1 MSKHF
6 NTTDSESKKKTICVP
21 AFSFALVFSTAYVVG
36 YSFNKDLSF
45 SWCTQNS
52 VLAAALLL
60 ILMILAYHL
69 CKMLFKAS
77 APFSKSDGSKQIARQ
92 LNARRSL
99 LLFALLILLWSPF
112 LLAFF
117 PGSVTND
124 AMHQL
129 YMYLS
134 QNHWNNHHPA
144 LSTAVFGML
153 FQLGSLAGSDNY
165 GVFTIVIIQAAL
177 QAIAIVCI
185 LREIDSLKAPRF
197 VLLVALAFF
206 SLNPIFGSF
215 AQLITKDTLFTSFFA
230 LWVIAIAKFFVAPTN
245 SGKDRILIVTKI
257 CVLSLLVSFFRH
269 NGFYVVVLT
278 IAPILIWSSV
288 RKLDTRPVWGTSL
301 FFTSIIYISVSL
313 FLFPILDITPG
324 SRAEAM
330 SIPFQQTAAYV
341 QKHVE
346 DISEQDEKAIAR
358 VLDYNALADA
368 YNPQISDPVK
378 SSFNKEATLGDLAMY
393 FSAWTRMFIKHPL
406 TYINATIANSYGY
419 VYPNIVNYRKD
430 AIYRFYISDYSPDS
444 AERTISVQY
453 NHRLAEMRSGIAEAT
468 RTIVDTPLLFATSCC
483 GVYTLILVWA
493 ICMLCYRRE
502 YSCLM
507 MLLPQ
512 FIIVL
517 TCLASPVNADMR
529 YLFPVVLLTPF
540 TIWWSIAGKTDSTST
555 RTSKQGKEAR

>member
-1 MSKHF
+1 M
-6 NTTDSESKKKTICVP
+6 
-21 AFSFALVFSTAYVVG
+21 
-36 YSFNKDLSF
+36 
-45 SWCTQNS
+45 
-52 VLAAALLL
+52 
-60 ILMILAYHL
+60 
-69 CKMLFKAS
+69 
-77 APFSKSDGSKQIARQ
+77 
-92 LNARRSL
+92 
-99 LLFALLILLWSPF
+99 
-112 LLAFF
+112 
-117 PGSVTND
+117 
-124 AMHQL
+124 
-129 YMYLS
+129 
-134 QNHWNNHHPA
+134 
-144 LSTAVFGML
+144 
-153 FQLGSLAGSDNY
+153 
-165 GVFTIVIIQAAL
+165 
-177 QAIAIVCI
+177 
-185 LREIDSLKAPRF
+185 
-197 VLLVALAFF
+197 
-206 SLNPIFGSF
+206 
-215 AQLITKDTLFTSFFA
+215 
-230 LWVIAIAKFFVAPTN
+230 
-245 SGKDRILIVTKI
+245 
-257 CVLSLLVSFFRH
+257 
-269 NGFYVVVLT
+269 
-278 IAPILIWSSV
+278 
-288 RKLDTRPVWGTSL
+288 
-301 FFTSIIYISVSL
+301 
-313 FLFPILDITPG
+313 
-324 SRAEAM
+324 
-330 SIPFQQTAAYV
+330 

-406 TYINATIANSYGY
+406 TYITATIANSYGY
-419 VYPNIVNYRKD
+419 VYPDIVNYRKD